1 MDLEKVAAVIRPRSH
16 WEAVDLGF
24 SMVREWARPVWSA
37 WLVTVVPIWIAT
49 SVALARSPGIALLVL
64 WWLRPLF
71 DRVPLLVLSRALFG
85 ATPTA
90 RAVLRDLPRLLFGH
104 ALSAL
109 TLFRL
114 DPARSYNLPVW
125 QLEGLRGSA
134 RWSRA
139 AVLRRDGHEQAM
151 WLTGGCFQLELSIT
165 LALMVL
171 LALLLPG
178 DDPFDVS
185 TAFTRLLTDTGPS
198 PGWVVTNV
206 IALISF
212 SLVEPFYVAAGFSLY
227 LNRRTRLEG
236 WDVELAFRRLAR
248 RLTPARVASVAVLL
262 VVCLGS
268 PLHAVP
274 PPPDPKAVIT
284 EVLAAKEFQT
294 KRKITSWQLKG
305 GPSRAPRDRTPPFQP
320 GPLLTL
326 VVRGVAYTIVAVGA
340 GFLIFYALRAVR
352 SYRPLP
358 RAAVAPLALPVTGV
372 TRRSERF
379 PDDVPEA
386 AARLLEEGQAVAAL
400 GLLYRA
406 AIARL
411 VARDGLL
418 LRNDFT
424 EGDCLREVSR
434 LHGSPARRD
443 RVEAFRRLTAAWQA
457 AAYAHRLPSPE
468 EGRAL
473 CDLWRRQLGASRSSG
488 EAAA

>member
-37 WLVTVVPIWIAT
+37 WLVTVVPIWVAT
-49 SVALARSPGIALLVL
+49 SVALKFRPGLALLVL

-71 DRVPLLVLSRALFG
+71 DRVPLFVLSRALFG

-90 RAVLRDLPRLLFGH
+90 RAVLRELPRLLFGH

-139 AVLRRDGHEQAM
+139 AVLRRVGHEQAM

-165 LALMVL
+165 LALVVL

-185 TAFTRLLTDTGPS
+185 TAFTRLLADTGPS

-248 RLTPARVASVAVLL
+248 RLSAAGAASAAVLL
-262 VVCLGS
+262 LVCLGA
-268 PLHAVP
+268 PCRAATP
-274 PPPDPKAVIT
+274 PSDPKAVIT
-284 EVLAAKEFQT
+284 EVLAGKEFQT
-294 KRKITSWQLKG
+294 KRKVTTWRLKG

-326 VVRGVAYTIVAVGA
+326 LVRGAAYAIVAAGA
-340 GFLIFYALRAVR
+340 GFLIYFTVRGVR

-358 RAAVAPLALPVTGV
+358 RTAVAPLPSAVTGV
-372 TRRSERF
+372 KRLPERF
-379 PDDVPEA
+379 PEDVPEA
-386 AARLLEEGQAVAAL
+386 AARLLDEGQAVAAL

-418 LRNDFT
+418 LRADWT
-424 EGDCLREVSR
+424 EEDCLREVGR

-443 RVEAFRRLTAAWQA
+443 RAEAFRRLTAAWQA

-473 CDLWRRQLGASRSSG
+473 CDLWRRQLGPRSGG
-488 EAAA
+488 EVAA